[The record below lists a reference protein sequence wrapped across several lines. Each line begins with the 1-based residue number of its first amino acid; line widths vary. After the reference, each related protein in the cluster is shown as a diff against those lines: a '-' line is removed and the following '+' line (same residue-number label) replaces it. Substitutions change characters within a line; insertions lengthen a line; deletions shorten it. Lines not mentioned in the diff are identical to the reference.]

1 MKLND
6 INLFVISG
14 PSGSGKGTLI
24 NRYLK
29 ENSDIEIA
37 ISATTRAPRKGEV
50 HGKDYYF
57 ISEKEF
63 NDHISNGDFIEFCD
77 VHKHKYG
84 TLKQE
89 LERISNQKKIIFLE
103 IDTIGAQKLKNI
115 LTSATFIFITAP
127 DLKELEN
134 RLILRK
140 TESHEQIKIRLETAN
155 NELKR
160 IELYDYVIINDMI
173 NTAYFDFSNIIKK
186 SFFSRG

>member
-89 LERISNQKKIIFLE
+89 LERISNQKKNNF
-103 IDTIGAQKLKNI
+103 
-115 LTSATFIFITAP
+115 FR
-127 DLKELEN
+127 N
-134 RLILRK
+134 RYYWCSK
-140 TESHEQIKIRLETAN
+140 A
-155 NELKR
+155 
-160 IELYDYVIINDMI
+160 
-173 NTAYFDFSNIIKK
+173 
-186 SFFSRG
+186 